1 MTPQPGWQ
9 TITMHIF
16 PNISRSKDHKTTKF
30 GQLIEYNKGRIFL
43 QNYAE
48 NEGERL
54 VRDLFLFLKIA

>member
-1 MTPQPGWQ
+1 MTSQPGWQ

-16 PNISRSKDHKTTKF
+16 PNISRSKGHQTMKF
-30 GQLIEYNKGRIFL
+30 GQWIEYNDGSIFL
-43 QNYAE
+43 KNYAE

>member
-9 TITMHIF
+9 TITMHML
-16 PNISRSKDHKTTKF
+16 PNISRSKDHKTMKF

>member
-1 MTPQPGWQ
+1 MTSQPGWQ

-16 PNISRSKDHKTTKF
+16 PNISRSKDHQTMKF
-30 GQLIEYNKGRIFL
+30 GQWIEYNDGSIFL
-43 QNYAE
+43 KNYAE

>member
-16 PNISRSKDHKTTKF
+16 PNISRSKDHKTMKF